1 MVPES
6 CDPATES
13 ALAGE
18 RDQNHVQGVGLTK
31 PTYVFSALSF
41 CHVRCRRQSLS
52 EEQRI
57 RVTKRKLGSIDVQN
71 SQMAS
76 SPLYGVPYR
85 DAEQA
90 MVIRR

>member
-1 MVPES
+1 G
-6 CDPATES
+6 S

-18 RDQNHVQGVGLTK
+18 RDQNYVQDVGVTK

-57 RVTKRKLGSIDVQN
+57 RVTKRKLGSIDVQS
-71 SQMAS
+71 SQIAC
-76 SPLYGVPYR
+76 SPLYRVPYR
-85 DAEQA
+85 DAEQEK
-90 MVIRR
+90 VIRK